1 MKISELFGKKVNG
14 TAGKSGYVLSV
25 FANGN
30 KLEYLVCA
38 DENEREFTI
47 DYKNIKSVRE
57 SVTFEEAESQYAA
70 ARPLRLGR
78 PVFDCEG
85 LYLGKLTEIT
95 CDKNAVTSAHV
106 GNKKFSAEDVVCGDA
121 VIVKNSAR
129 IIKSDVKKNGK
140 ILFRRG
146 TPLTGEVLKKA
157 QKQGEYV
164 QTNLKTI

>member
-47 DYKNIKSVRE
+47 DFKNIKSVRE

-106 GNKKFSAEDVVCGDA
+106 GNNNNPPA
-121 VIVKNSAR
+121 
-129 IIKSDVKKNGK
+129 
-140 ILFRRG
+140 
-146 TPLTGEVLKKA
+146 
-157 QKQGEYV
+157 
-164 QTNLKTI
+164 